1 MGASDAAGWEMA
13 DALVLGPL
21 SGGSARLVRR
31 FSAPE
36 RHLAFWIALW
46 AAVVLGELGALAQFV
61 LERSAPV
68 EPVQVVFRLV
78 GGSFAACGLIAWHR
92 RPDSHS
98 GRLLT
103 ATGFALFVSPLLSL
117 IESPLAL
124 TAAHV
129 LPDLWVF
136 SFVALVLTFLTGG
149 RLRTRVDRVLVG
161 AVLLEL
167 LILAPLYT
175 VFSSAEGT
183 IQILPHEGISG
194 IIDIAQKTL
203 FLVVC
208 TATAAVVV
216 ARWRKAS
223 PPGRRAMLAGVA
235 GAGCLLAFAALLAVD
250 LAGGG
255 RVPLL
260 VWIAAC
266 MLVTVPVAFLVGLLR
281 SRLARGG
288 VADLFRGL
296 RTMRP
301 DELRTAL
308 AKALGDPALVVAY
321 PRPDG
326 SFVDAEGRP
335 VTLPAAGGDRSVTI
349 VERDAEPVAALVYDR
364 SLDDDPE
371 LVDAVGGAATI
382 ALENQHLHAEAQA
395 RLAELQASRERII
408 TAADAERRRI
418 ERNLHDGAQQRL
430 VTLALQLSLIQRE
443 IRRDPAEAEQLVT
456 LATGELTQSMEELRE
471 LARGIHPRT
480 RPRPRPRPRHAG
492 PPLGGPDDVAYKPGP
507 RLPAPVEFAAYF
519 VASEALANIAKYA
532 QASAATVRVSR
543 TESDVLIEISDDGVG
558 GADPAAGTGLRG
570 LADRVESLG
579 GRFQVSGRPGAGR
592 SSPRGC
598 PSPHRHRPPTPAR
611 AETSGRH
618 RLGLPDGPVGPDQPD
633 AQHGDRQ
640 TERHTVG
647 RHPRVEGEHS
657 ADREGYGEHPREDTR
672 PERGYAE
679 EDPPHRDQRVAEQ
692 SADLQDRR
700 RPDDERPGRHLR
712 DPGRGEPV
720 EPHVPALR
728 HRPDDGRAE
737 REHAEPARLAV
748 LALVQGDE
756 RDHQPAEREE
766 ERGVERADQRVEQG
780 RDPVVGERD
789 GQAGEVGDGEQ
800 AARHHRD
807 GPGVPGERRVPCSCK
822 CHRSSVAT
830 AGAGHHGPST
840 GPRAGL
846 PLYRGLSCSGRRVPG
861 PAWCRSRRGRRRP
874 GPGPAG

>member
-61 LERSAPV
+61 LERSVPV

-103 ATGFALFVSPLLSL
+103 ATGFALYVSPLLSL
-117 IESPLAL
+117 IESPLAR

-149 RLRTRVDRVLVG
+149 RLRTGVDRVLVG

-167 LILAPLYT
+167 LLLAPLYT
-175 VFSSAEGT
+175 VFSAAEGT
-183 IQILPHEGISG
+183 IRILPHEGISA
-194 IIDIAQKTL
+194 IIDTAQKVL

-255 RVPLL
+255 RMPLL
-260 VWIAAC
+260 VWVAAC
-266 MLVTVPVAFLVGLLR
+266 MLVTVPVAFLIGLLR

-301 DELRTAL
+301 HELRTAL

-326 SFVDAEGRP
+326 SFVDADARP
-335 VTLPAAGGDRSVTI
+335 VTLPAPGGDRSVTI

-382 ALENQHLHAEAQA
+382 ALENQHLHAEAQT

-408 TAADAERRRI
+408 TAGDAERRRI

-471 LARGIHPRT
+471 LARGIHPAVLDHGLEPALDALALRSAVPT
-480 RPRPRPRPRHAG
+480 T
-492 PPLGGPDDVAYKPGP
+492 VAYKTGP

-570 LADRVESLG
+570 LADRVEGLG
-579 GRFQVSGRPGAGR
+579 GRFQVSGRPGGGTLVTAWL
-592 SSPRGC
+592 PVAAL
-598 PSPHRHRPPTPAR
+598 PPAPH
-611 AETSGRH
+611 
-618 RLGLPDGPVGPDQPD
+618 
-633 AQHGDRQ
+633 
-640 TERHTVG
+640 
-647 RHPRVEGEHS
+647 
-657 ADREGYGEHPREDTR
+657 
-672 PERGYAE
+672 
-679 EDPPHRDQRVAEQ
+679 
-692 SADLQDRR
+692 
-700 RPDDERPGRHLR
+700 
-712 DPGRGEPV
+712 
-720 EPHVPALR
+720 
-728 HRPDDGRAE
+728 
-737 REHAEPARLAV
+737 
-748 LALVQGDE
+748 
-756 RDHQPAEREE
+756 
-766 ERGVERADQRVEQG
+766 
-780 RDPVVGERD
+780 
-789 GQAGEVGDGEQ
+789 
-800 AARHHRD
+800 
-807 GPGVPGERRVPCSCK
+807 
-822 CHRSSVAT
+822 
-830 AGAGHHGPST
+830 AGAG
-840 GPRAGL
+840 
-846 PLYRGLSCSGRRVPG
+846 
-861 PAWCRSRRGRRRP
+861 
-874 GPGPAG
+874 